1 MPLID
6 WLLDGR
12 GLCALGRFFDQVV
25 DQVDP
30 VLAVAALALGSCLV
44 VCALLMGGR
53 GYW

>member
-12 GLCALGRFFDQVV
+12 GLCALGRFFDQV
-25 DQVDP
+25 DP
-30 VLAVAALALGSCLV
+30 VLAAAALALGSCLV
-44 VCALLMGGR
+44 ACALLMGGK